1 VNMPLPQYFNPHPA
15 SLEPLPVSSLL
26 DSTPLDVS
34 EKITA
39 QGRFF
44 FNNHEKFFL
53 KGVTYGPF
61 APSSQGVPFPEAA
74 RVETDFTLMRKLGVN
89 CFRTFTPP
97 PDWLLDMAAA
107 SGLRVIVGIPWA
119 QHISFLDSPRT
130 KSEVRKTIVGSV
142 EACKR
147 HPATFAYLI
156 GNEIP
161 PDIVRWHGA
170 RRVRSFLGSLFKAA
184 KASDPDRFVSYANF
198 PSTEYLEIDF
208 TDFLAFN
215 VYLHRE
221 QDFRRYLFHL
231 HNLAGDRPL
240 VLTEIGVDSVSQG
253 LNFQAQAMSWQLR
266 VSFETGVAGT
276 VIFSW
281 TDDWHA
287 YSGAEGFQVDDWAFG
302 LVDRNRR
309 PKPAYWE
316 AKRYYVNTLPA
327 ALNDYPK
334 VSVVVCVYNGERTLD
349 SCLAS
354 LEKLNYRNYEVIVVN
369 DGSTDGTREIAE
381 SYDYIRLI
389 NQENKGLSEAR
400 NVGIRASTGDIIAF
414 TDSDCM
420 ADEDWLTYLVARFQS
435 SEFGA
440 VGGPNLAP
448 PDDSKVAACVALSPG
463 APAHVLLDDEVA
475 EHIPGCNMAF
485 RREALEAISGFDPI
499 FRAAGD
505 DVDVCWRLQN
515 KGYKIGFSPA
525 ALVWHFRR
533 NTVRDYLKQQRGYGK
548 AETLL
553 FFKHPSRFNVLGQSR
568 WFGRIYGDLSS
579 FLSSRQP
586 RIYSGV
592 FGRGLFQTL
601 YQPPPSVLA
610 CLPMTLEWNL
620 LSLALVACAF
630 IFGGWFWLGLAPF
643 GVTVARCLA
652 SALRARVPGAYRGGA
667 ATLLITFLIYVGPLF
682 RTLERYRWRIR
693 RLREVKRVECNGP
706 RQPPRISLRERAFYL
721 SYWNEAGQEKESLLG
736 AAMDFLVPRKY
747 LIAMDQ
753 GWSQWDLE
761 ICQGPWAKAQV
772 KTAVENHGG
781 SKRLLRVR
789 CALRMSRVSLICL
802 SLYAVL
808 ATTAAFLV
816 MPQIALATLGIGLI
830 HGSAI
835 LYQKFRLGHVLYHVM
850 ESLAH
855 KLEFVPVAKSS
866 AEVL

>member
-1 VNMPLPQYFNPHPA
+1 
-15 SLEPLPVSSLL
+15 
-26 DSTPLDVS
+26 
-34 EKITA
+34 
-39 QGRFF
+39 
-44 FNNHEKFFL
+44 
-53 KGVTYGPF
+53 
-61 APSSQGVPFPEAA
+61 
-74 RVETDFTLMRKLGVN
+74 
-89 CFRTFTPP
+89 
-97 PDWLLDMAAA
+97 
-107 SGLRVIVGIPWA
+107 
-119 QHISFLDSPRT
+119 
-130 KSEVRKTIVGSV
+130 
-142 EACKR
+142 
-147 HPATFAYLI
+147 
-156 GNEIP
+156 
-161 PDIVRWHGA
+161 
-170 RRVRSFLGSLFKAA
+170 
-184 KASDPDRFVSYANF
+184 
-198 PSTEYLEIDF
+198 
-208 TDFLAFN
+208 
-215 VYLHRE
+215 
-221 QDFRRYLFHL
+221 
-231 HNLAGDRPL
+231 
-240 VLTEIGVDSVSQG
+240 
-253 LNFQAQAMSWQLR
+253 
-266 VSFETGVAGT
+266 
-276 VIFSW
+276 
-281 TDDWHA
+281 
-287 YSGAEGFQVDDWAFG
+287 
-302 LVDRNRR
+302 
-309 PKPAYWE
+309 
-316 AKRYYVNTLPA
+316 
-327 ALNDYPK
+327 
-334 VSVVVCVYNGERTLD
+334 
-349 SCLAS
+349 
-354 LEKLNYRNYEVIVVN
+354 
-369 DGSTDGTREIAE
+369 
-381 SYDYIRLI
+381 
-389 NQENKGLSEAR
+389 
-400 NVGIRASTGDIIAF
+400 
-414 TDSDCM
+414 
-420 ADEDWLTYLVARFQS
+420 
-435 SEFGA
+435 
-440 VGGPNLAP
+440 
-448 PDDSKVAACVALSPG
+448 
-463 APAHVLLDDEVA
+463 
-475 EHIPGCNMAF
+475 MAF

-533 NTVRDYLKQQRGYGK
+533 NTVRDYVKQQRGYGK

-620 LSLALVACAF
+620 LSLALIACAF

-643 GVTVARCLA
+643 GITVARCLA
-652 SALRARVPGAYRGGA
+652 SALRARVPKAYRGRA
-667 ATLLITFLIYVGPLF
+667 ATLLITFLIFVGPLF
-682 RTLERYRWRIR
+682 RNLERYRWRIR
-693 RLREVKRVECNGP
+693 RLREVKPVECNGP
-706 RQPPRISLRERAFYL
+706 RQSPRISLRERAFYL

-808 ATTAAFLV
+808 TTTAAILG
-816 MPQIALATLGIGLI
+816 MPQIALATLASGLI
-830 HGSAI
+830 HGGAI